1 MMDSSNAALKDVT
14 IVDAPD
20 TKFRGIVEGFYG
32 QYSHKERMD
41 LLKFMGP
48 LKMNTYIMVLSLMNI
63 IEVNGV
69 NLIQKLKS
77 MN

>member
-41 LLKFMGP
+41 LLEFMGP
-48 LKMNTYIMVLSLMNI
+48 LKMNTYIYGAKFDEYHRSKWGEPYPEAHIN
-63 IEVNGV
+63 
-69 NLIQKLKS
+69 
-77 MN
+77 